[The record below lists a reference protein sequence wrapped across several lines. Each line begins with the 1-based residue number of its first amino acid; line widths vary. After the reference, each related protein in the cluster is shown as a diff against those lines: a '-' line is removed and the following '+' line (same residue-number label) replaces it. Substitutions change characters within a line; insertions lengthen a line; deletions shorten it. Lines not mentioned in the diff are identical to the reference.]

1 MPIFRILLTFVIVLV
16 ALGLNFVWQ
25 SIESPVTGQAA
36 VLQLDDS
43 VAGYAL
49 AKRATEHIPQKAITY
64 GAGALLVILW
74 VPFLLRRREINRD
87 AAEEEEDSANARI

>member
-1 MPIFRILLTFVIVLV
+1 MPTVRIILTFVIVLI

-25 SIESPVTGQAA
+25 SIEAPVTGQAA

-43 VAGYAL
+43 MVGYAI

-64 GAGALLVILW
+64 GAVALVVCLW
-74 VPFLLRRREINRD
+74 LPLLLRRREINRD
-87 AAEEEEDSANARI
+87 SREEVDDLPI

>member
-1 MPIFRILLTFVIVLV
+1 MPIARILLTFVIVLV

-43 VAGYAL
+43 IVGYAI
-49 AKRATEHIPQKAITY
+49 AKRAAEHIPQKAITY
-64 GAGALLVILW
+64 GAGALLVCLW
-74 VPFLLRRREINRD
+74 LPFLLRRREINQD
-87 AAEEEEDSANARI
+87 ATEDEDPANARI